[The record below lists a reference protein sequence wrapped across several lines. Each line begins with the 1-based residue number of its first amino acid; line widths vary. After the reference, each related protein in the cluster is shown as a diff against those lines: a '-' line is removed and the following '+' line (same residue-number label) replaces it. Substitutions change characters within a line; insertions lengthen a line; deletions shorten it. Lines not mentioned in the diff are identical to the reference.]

1 MKWFVVGCTL
11 FLRQWTWCLIVYGMH
26 YLSPA
31 ALSTFLGMDG
41 F

>member
-1 MKWFVVGCTL
+1 MRWFVVGCTL
-11 FLRQWTWCLIVYGMH
+11 FLRLWIWCLIVYGIH

-31 ALSTFLGMDG
+31 TLSTFLGMDD